1 MQKNVQI
8 ESELFIMLINY
19 FNNSENNNYM
29 SEEIKKKLNDKLDKL
44 LNHELFTKYKRA
56 TTADEREQARKEYLK
71 QRGINKDFISD
82 LEITYDKL

>member
-19 FNNSENNNYM
+19 FNNSENNDYM

-44 LNHELFTKYKRA
+44 LNHELFTK
-56 TTADEREQARKEYLK
+56 
-71 QRGINKDFISD
+71 
-82 LEITYDKL
+82 